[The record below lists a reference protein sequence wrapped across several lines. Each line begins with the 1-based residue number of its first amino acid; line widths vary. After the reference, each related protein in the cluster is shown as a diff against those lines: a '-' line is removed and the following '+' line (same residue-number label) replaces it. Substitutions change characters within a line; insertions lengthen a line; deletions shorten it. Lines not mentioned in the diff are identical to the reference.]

1 MDKILEALHQ
11 QALDGSL
18 DADKLY
24 WATDGLNDDEKKLWF
39 AENQDAIRNA
49 LRIDLLATNKKADK
63 SLLKAFNDMR
73 VESAKLFTGAGK
85 QDAMG
90 RQMKT
95 LDDFMSAF
103 GVTGANGAD
112 LSDDERSAFTNPEN
126 SAYWG
131 NKSAEDKELAALS
144 LGYEDFDAMKDD
156 LDRAGRGYQTRN
168 QVEGWGPN
176 NEFQV
181 GGWLWSALVGLGA
194 PRIKDAQLAGRSVN
208 WQDVAGDLAE
218 LGLNFVPGVGLVS
231 KAGRVV
237 AKIPGVG
244 KVANSAIGSMV
255 GQGAALAADQLA
267 VPVATQALDA
277 NILYNPNVLGTEAS
291 AVDPR
296 SKFDWKQV
304 GLQAGGIA
312 GAKGAVKGSA
322 MMAKNVLEQGLGNE
336 VGGQQF
342 RNVVQ
347 SFERIGEKTDDLI
360 RRRQV
365 MLDRKAELAKQSR
378 NVTLPGDADI
388 SGNVA
393 TPDDLIDAENF
404 RVLTNEANRIKNS
417 KKLRDDYRTYV
428 RGKEAELTQ
437 AFNDDWTDEGL
448 KQRVDAGRQIPRDI
462 WSRYRKANEAGAENI
477 AQLDDGRF
485 VRAKYL
491 NDEGLRFD
499 GSDYTIPLKDNS
511 VLPMEFVYDDAR
523 NHGRDAQLRIDDMG
537 GVINPDFYD
546 NPYVRHEIGIVS
558 TGSRNPAVQEAIMKD
573 DLLRRKL
580 NGATATVENL
590 RDTGANVAFNAMARE
605 GLAGNSSIN
614 DLEKKR
620 ADAVWNRTM
629 MQLRPLTANSNL
641 PIETRRA
648 NASAI
653 MNVMQNGLD
662 GISDEEFAKNPRLYH
677 IIADRLGVTGWKHP
691 SEVSNPTPSTSYSSA
706 Y

>member
-365 MLDRKAELAKQSR
+365 
-378 NVTLPGDADI
+378 T
-388 SGNVA
+388 
-393 TPDDLIDAENF
+393 
-404 RVLTNEANRIKNS
+404 
-417 KKLRDDYRTYV
+417 
-428 RGKEAELTQ
+428 
-437 AFNDDWTDEGL
+437 
-448 KQRVDAGRQIPRDI
+448 
-462 WSRYRKANEAGAENI
+462 
-477 AQLDDGRF
+477 
-485 VRAKYL
+485 
-491 NDEGLRFD
+491 
-499 GSDYTIPLKDNS
+499 
-511 VLPMEFVYDDAR
+511 
-523 NHGRDAQLRIDDMG
+523 
-537 GVINPDFYD
+537 D
-546 NPYVRHEIGIVS
+546 NPRYS
-558 TGSRNPAVQEAIMKD
+558 T
-573 DLLRRKL
+573 
-580 NGATATVENL
+580 
-590 RDTGANVAFNAMARE
+590 
-605 GLAGNSSIN
+605 
-614 DLEKKR
+614 
-620 ADAVWNRTM
+620 
-629 MQLRPLTANSNL
+629 
-641 PIETRRA
+641 
-648 NASAI
+648 
-653 MNVMQNGLD
+653 
-662 GISDEEFAKNPRLYH
+662 
-677 IIADRLGVTGWKHP
+677 
-691 SEVSNPTPSTSYSSA
+691 
-706 Y
+706 